1 MKSNR
6 DKCDLLLGSSKPD
19 QKKIKIHKLVIPSAL
34 PTSLNGKLNNYLVKK
49 NNFHPMNKAF

>member
-19 QKKIKIHKLVIPSAL
+19 KKKKIEIHKLVIPSAVVTL
-34 PTSLNGKLNNYLVKK
+34 LNIKLNNYSVKK
-49 NNFHPMNKAF
+49 QFFIQ

>member
-19 QKKIKIHKLVIPSAL
+19 QKNIKIHKLVIPSAL
-34 PTSLNGKLNNYLVKK
+34 ATSLNVKLKNYLIKK
-49 NNFHPMNKAF
+49 QFLSNN